1 MATLR
6 ELALRARELEER
18 GIVLQWMENQLRTLI
33 TGNTEL
39 RIEDKPV
46 QASTVTQ
53 VMADIKDLLELNARE
68 LSSILDQDLSPAKPG
83 KEKASDDI
91 PTFEKPRRPQQGR
104 KG

>member
-18 GIVLQWMENQLRTLI
+18 GIVLQWMDNQLRSLI

-46 QASTVTQ
+46 QASTVTTI
-53 VMADIKDLLELNARE
+53 MADIKDLLELNARE
-68 LSSILDQDLSPAKPG
+68 LSGVLDQDLSPAKPE
-83 KEKASDDI
+83 KEKIDDI